1 MDNFVF
7 HLPTRFVF
15 GKDAELQTGKKIKD
29 LGLKSALIVYGQG
42 SVVRSGL
49 LDRVKQSLKENDIKS
64 IEIGGI
70 VPNPVDGP
78 VYEGIRV
85 GREANIDCVI
95 GVGGASALDTAK
107 AIAVG
112 IPYEGDFWDFYSGK
126 EKVKKALPIISV
138 LTIAAAGSES
148 SNSSVIT
155 KESVMLKRGLKTEF
169 IRPQLAIL
177 NPELTFTVPAIQKAY
192 GIADMMAHIFERYFT
207 NTKDVLLTDELCEA
221 VLRTIIRSG
230 PKMLFN
236 PQDYSAHADIMWAGT
251 LAHNDTLSVGRQ
263 QDWSTHGIAHGI
275 SARFSA
281 AHGATLAVLFPF
293 WMQHQLSHDVERFYR
308 FAVKIM
314 GLSESEDHKKTA
326 EEGIQKLRAFFDSL
340 GLPHSLKTFGVKE
353 EDLPQLVEDVAL
365 KEDNTIGFFNPL
377 TKEDILAI
385 YKAALE

>member
-15 GKDAELQTGKKIKD
+15 GKDAELQTGNKIKD

-263 QDWSTHGIAHGI
+263 QTGAHGIAHGI

>member
-7 HLPTRFVF
+7 HIPTRFVF
-15 GKDAELQTGKKIKD
+15 GRDAEMQTGKKMKE
-29 LGLKSALIVYGQG
+29 LGLKSVLIVYGQG

-49 LDRVKQSLKENDIKS
+49 LDRVKQSLNENDIQH
-64 IEIGGI
+64 IEIGGV

-78 VYEGIRV
+78 VYEGIRM
-85 GREANIDCVI
+85 GREANIDCVL
-95 GVGGASALDTAK
+95 GLGGASSLDTAK
-107 AIAVG
+107 AIAIG

-138 LTIAAAGSES
+138 LTISAAGSES

-155 KESVMLKRGLKTEF
+155 KESVKLKRGLNTEF
-169 IRPQLAIL
+169 IRPQLAML

-221 VLRTIIRSG
+221 VLRTIMKSG
-230 PKMLFN
+230 PKALFN
-236 PQDYSAHADIMWAGT
+236 SQDYSAHADIMWAST
-251 LAHNDTLSVGRQ
+251 LAHNDTLAVGRQ
-263 QDWSTHGIAHGI
+263 QDWSSHGIGHGI

-281 AHGATLAVLFPF
+281 PHGAVLAVIFPF
-293 WMQHQLSHDVERFYR
+293 WMQHQLDHDVERFYR
-308 FAVKIM
+308 FAVKVM
-314 GLSESEDHKKTA
+314 GLNESDDHKKTA
-326 EEGIQKLRAFFDSL
+326 EEGIQKLRSFFDSL

-353 EDLPQLVEDVAL
+353 EDLPQLIEDVKL
-365 KEDNTIGFFNPL
+365 KADGTIGFFNPL
-377 TKEDILAI
+377 TKEDIYAI